1 MWLSHDLVAD
11 SVTTVGVTSAKTLE
25 KSHANES
32 VAAGALRF
40 DFNIAKTCQ
49 FVISD
54 DVWMVE
60 IWAPLRNESVFSSK
74 Y

>member
-1 MWLSHDLVAD
+1 MWLSHDLITD
-11 SVTTVGVTSAKTLE
+11 SFTTVSVTSAETLE
-25 KSHANES
+25 KPHANES
-32 VAAGALRF
+32 VASGALRF
-40 DFNIAKTCQ
+40 YFDVTKTCQ

-60 IWAPLRNESVFSSK
+60 IWAPLGNESVFSGK